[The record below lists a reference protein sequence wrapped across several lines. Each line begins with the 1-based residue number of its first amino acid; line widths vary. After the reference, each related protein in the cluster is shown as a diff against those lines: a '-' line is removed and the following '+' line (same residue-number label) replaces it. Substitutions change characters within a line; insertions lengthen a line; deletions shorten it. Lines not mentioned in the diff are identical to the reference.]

1 MASTNALSA
10 LEIFRQKGIRFID
23 KTQAMRLFGLESA
36 NTAYKFLQRL
46 ERRKVIKRV
55 TTGIYVLASD
65 DIGDFE
71 VANAVIS
78 PSYVSLESALSYY
91 GVLSQFPYEIS
102 SVTTKRSRKFTFRKE
117 FEYTHINKKLYWGF
131 VKDNKFVIATAEK
144 ALLDMLYLVTKGLRK
159 LDVDELE
166 TSTLDKDLLRRYCQ
180 KFNLAAITEILK
192 KKKII

>member
-10 LEIFRQKGIRFID
+10 LEIFHQKRIRFID
-23 KTQAMRLFGLESA
+23 KTQVMRLFGLESA

-65 DIGDFE
+65 NIGDFE

-102 SVTTKRSRKFTFRKE
+102 SITTKRSRKFTFGKE

-166 TSTLDKDLLRRYCQ
+166 TSTLDRDLLGRYCQ
-180 KFNLAAITEILK
+180 KFNIAAITEILK